1 MSLEYETRQQNSALT
16 ALKQRAVPPTLT
28 DQKPNVLYTMPV
40 QTVERLEALSQRVEF
55 FQGDL
60 LAPLKA
66 KGELLN
72 AIVSN
77 PPYIPKAD
85 IAALAA
91 DVKAY
96 EPMGALDG
104 GEDGLDFYRALA
116 DHYKAVLRPGGALV
130 LEIGWQQRQA
140 VTGLLAAAGWTG
152 IQCRQD
158 YGGND
163 RCIMA
168 RA

>member
-1 MSLEYETRQQNSALT
+1 MFTYWQ
-16 ALKQRAVPPTLT
+16 TLT
-28 DQKPNVLYTMPV
+28 PGGL
-40 QTVERLEALSQRVEF
+40 
-55 FQGDL
+55 DL
-60 LAPLKA
+60 
-66 KGELLN
+66 
-72 AIVSN
+72 IVSN
-77 PPYIPKAD
+77 PPYLTGEEMASLQPETAREP
-85 IAALAA
+85 AMALAA
-91 DVKAY
+91 
-96 EPMGALDG
+96 

-116 DHYKAVLRPGGALV
+116 DHYKAALRPGGALV

-140 VTGLLAAAGWTG
+140 VTSLLAAAGWTG